1 MSPTTPTTPL
11 RPVKPLPT
19 SAWWMLTL
27 FFVRGLPYMFML
39 MLAPI
44 IMNRM
49 RLSNGT
55 IAFYTSLAFLPFVLR
70 PLWVRIM
77 RSRLGCRR
85 WMVLTQSLLALTFLG
100 MAGVLQLSWW
110 LPCFLLLLYLQ
121 AVLAAIYDIAVSRYM
136 TLMTGSVVH
145 GTLFGLRGAGL
156 CLAVVFGFGL
166 SMLLGGNLEVVYRN
180 ISFAWSMVCICLAVG
195 VAMLA
200 LLHFLRLPHLSERII
215 KANPWRTSVLLI
227 PNELRQHL
235 LQPHFIYKI
244 LFLLLFLLPEGFF
257 FRIGI
262 LFLIDPGSNGG
273 LSLSPQELGFIQ
285 GSVGGIALIIG
296 GLLGAHAIRRQGFKY
311 WIWPMTVALTLPKI
325 FYVFMSYTL
334 TTSIT
339 LITLSV
345 FLEQLGFGIGAITF
359 VAFLVRLYKGH
370 HSLMLFTYGSSLAV
384 FAIMLIGAFAGY
396 VQDYMGY
403 RHFFVLLLCINALP
417 FSVVAFILFHP
428 SFSYLRKD

>member
-1 MSPTTPTTPL
+1 
-11 RPVKPLPT
+11 
-19 SAWWMLTL
+19 MLTL

-70 PLWVRIM
+70 PLWVRVM
-77 RSRLGCRR
+77 RSRWGCRR
-85 WMVLTQSLLALTFLG
+85 WIVITESILALTFLA
-100 MAGVLQLSWW
+100 MAGTLQLSWW

-121 AVLAAIYDIAVSRYM
+121 ALSAAFHDIAVTRYV

-145 GTLFGLRGAGL
+145 GRLFGLRGAGL
-156 CLAVVFGFGL
+156 CLSVVLGFGL
-166 SMLLGGNLEVVYRN
+166 AMVLGGNLEVIYRT
-180 ISFAWSMVCICLAVG
+180 ISCSWGSVCVMLSVG
-195 VAMLA
+195 TAALT
-200 LLHFLRLPHLSERII
+200 LLHTLRLPRLSERII
-215 KANPWRTSVLLI
+215 KANPWRTYVRLL
-227 PNELRQHL
+227 PNELRQHIL
-235 LQPHFIYKI
+235 LPHFVYKV

-273 LSLSPQELGFIQ
+273 LSLSPQELGFVQ
-285 GSVGGIALIIG
+285 GSVGGIALVIG
-296 GLLGAHAIRRQGFKY
+296 GLLGAQAIRKQGFKY

-334 TTSIT
+334 TTSLS

-370 HSLMLFTYGSSLAV
+370 HSLMLFTYGSSIAV
-384 FAIMLIGAFAGY
+384 LAIMLIGAFAGY

-403 RHFFVLLLCINALP
+403 RHFFVLLLCINVLP

-428 SFSYLRKD
+428 SFSYLRRD